1 MPRWQWGFFDWNGT
15 LLRDLDVAY
24 QSVCAIFQK
33 YGVEPPSKEQYRES
47 IGSNFMN
54 FYYKYG
60 IPKSATPEGLNEI
73 RLKFL
78 ESNWNSVRLNPGAL
92 DCLAVCKSTGVR
104 AAIVSAEMK
113 EILFRRVRQ
122 FKIENLF
129 VFVLGDARPKG
140 AFLSEVIKRLGASP
154 DRSFYIGDTVEDVEI
169 AKSLGMTAFGFLDGY
184 APLGAMLAAKP
195 DYGVRTFDE
204 ISKIIML

>member
-1 MPRWQWGFFDWNGT
+1 MPKWQWGFFDWNGT

-24 QSVCAIFQK
+24 RSVQAIFRK

-47 IGSNFMN
+47 IGSNFME

-60 IPKSATPEGLNEI
+60 ISKSATPEGLNEI

-78 ESNWNSVRLNPGAL
+78 ENNWNSVKLNPGVL
-92 DCLAVCKSTGVR
+92 DCLAVCKSAGIRT
-104 AAIVSAEMK
+104 AIVSAEMK

-122 FKIENLF
+122 FRIEDLF
-129 VFVLGDARPKG
+129 VFVWGDARPKRE
-140 AFLSEVIKRLGASP
+140 FLSKVMRQLAVNPSQ
-154 DRSFYIGDTVEDVEI
+154 SFYIGDTVEDVEI
-169 AKSLGMTAFGFLDGY
+169 AKSIGMTAFGFLEGY
-184 APLGAMLAAKP
+184 APLEAMLSAKP

-204 ISKIIML
+204 LSRIVTS